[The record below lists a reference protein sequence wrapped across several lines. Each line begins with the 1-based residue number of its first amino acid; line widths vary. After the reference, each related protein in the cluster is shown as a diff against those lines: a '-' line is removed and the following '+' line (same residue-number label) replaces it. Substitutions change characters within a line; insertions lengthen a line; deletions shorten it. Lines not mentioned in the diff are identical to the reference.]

1 MFTAFLDQNPM
12 QGLLT
17 RLPRCPFPAME
28 DRAAWEALP
37 EADKADLLALA
48 EGCGAP
54 YPLLRA
60 TDFLAFIRSGSR
72 TVYEQPYFYRRRKLI
87 ASALHCCLTGR
98 TERLDDVIDGLWCIC
113 EESSWV
119 ISAHNI
125 NPVPGGLSPGEKPL
139 PDPEDP
145 YIDLFAAQT
154 GMILA
159 CVCALLAK
167 PLDRETP
174 MLRRRVE
181 REIRRRITEP
191 FLSREDYWWMGVLRK
206 DLCNWTPWILSN
218 ILCIAEL
225 QAGNL
230 PELAV
235 VCDRACRILDR
246 WLAVLP
252 ADGGCDEGTAY
263 YNMAGGALLDCL
275 ELLER
280 ITDGRMVF
288 WQEEKI
294 RNILAFPLATRLEG
308 GWFVNFADCDARPQ
322 LCGERLQLAGKKL
335 GMPALTALGLAHRG
349 TPSEQLADVPHFSRL
364 LNRLF
369 HPAAQLPAAPFPRR
383 DVWLGDLQLRVFEQ
397 DGMILCAK
405 GGHNGESHNHNDVGS
420 FILQVDGQPAV
431 VDAGNMVYTAKTFS
445 HERYTLMNT
454 RAAYHNLPLIGG
466 EEQQPGS
473 RFAARDVQRLADG
486 LSLELSRTYSEAAGL
501 CSFRRSM
508 RLQGGGMELRDSISL
523 AAAKPVTWV
532 FMLREKPV
540 IREGRAVSGCIE
552 LALPAGLTAR
562 TEEIPV
568 TDSRM
573 AKNFPGSLWRLLV
586 TAAPAEVHEGCFRIR
601 RATGTL

>member
-1 MFTAFLDQNPM
+1 MFTAYLDRTPM
-12 QGLLT
+12 QALLT
-17 RLPRCPFPAME
+17 HLPRCPFPAME

-37 EADKADLLALA
+37 PADKADLLSFADSCA
-48 EGCGAP
+48 QP

-60 TDFLAFIRSGSR
+60 TDFLAFVRSGSR

-87 ASALHCCLTGR
+87 ASALHCCLTGKPD
-98 TERLDDVIDGLWCIC
+98 RLDDVIDGLWCIC

-125 NPVPGGLSPGEKPL
+125 NPVPGGPSPGEKPL

-167 PLDRETP
+167 PLDRESP
-174 MLRRRVE
+174 MLRRRAG
-181 REIRRRITEP
+181 REIRSRITGP
-191 FLSREDYWWMGVLRK
+191 FLARDDYWWMGVLRK

-218 ILCIAEL
+218 ILYIAEW
-225 QAGNL
+225 QAESL
-230 PELAV
+230 PELAA
-235 VCDRACRILDR
+235 VCDRACRMLDR
-246 WLAVLP
+246 WLAVVP
-252 ADGGCDEGTAY
+252 DDGGCDEGTAY

-349 TPSEQLADVPHFSRL
+349 TPSDQLADVPHFTRL

-369 HPAAQLPAAPFPRR
+369 HPAAQLPDAPLPQR

-397 DGMILCAK
+397 NGMILCAK

-420 FILQVDGQPAV
+420 FILQVDGRPAV

-454 RAAYHNLPLIGG
+454 RAAYHNLPMISG

-473 RFAARDVQRLADG
+473 RYAARTVQRLPDG
-486 LSLELSRTYSEAAGL
+486 LSLDLTQTYGEAAGL
-501 CSFRRSM
+501 CSFRRSL
-508 RLQGGGMELRDSISL
+508 RLQGGGMELRDSIAL
-523 AAAKPVTWV
+523 AQPKPVTWV
-532 FMLREKPV
+532 FLLREQPHIRGGRV
-540 IREGRAVSGCIE
+540 ISGPIE
-552 LALPAGLTAR
+552 LLLPQGLTAL

-573 AKNFPGSLWRLLV
+573 AKNFPGSLWRLLA
-586 TAAPAEVHEGCFRIR
+586 TAAPAAVQERCFRIR
-601 RATGTL
+601 RAEP